1 MTSRRSTSFWR
12 RPRAP
17 TPWRKAPS
25 PRDRSMPSL
34 HEIQRRLRDAVVAD
48 DAAGALPLLA
58 GGRYAQA
65 RLGIHRHHYQAS
77 LTRALLDKFPA
88 VSWLAGERFAIA
100 AAQAF
105 VRAHPPTAPCIAE
118 YGIDYPAFLASRA
131 GAERLPY
138 LRAFAELEWHLG
150 QVSIAVERAPLTIE
164 RLASIEA
171 SELPDHR
178 LSLQA
183 GLRYFTAGWPV
194 DELISQYLSGTAPE
208 RYAFDPAEVRLE
220 ISGARGEFRIERV
233 DAGDFLFRSSIAGGA
248 TIGTAAERA
257 LAEDST
263 FDPGQALLRLLST
276 GLVIT
281 IDKPETCA

>member
-1 MTSRRSTSFWR
+1 
-12 RPRAP
+12 
-17 TPWRKAPS
+17 
-25 PRDRSMPSL
+25 MPSL
-34 HEIQRRLRDAVVAD
+34 HEIQRRLRDAVVAE
-48 DAAGALPLLA
+48 DAAATLRPLLV
-58 GGRYAQA
+58 GGNPEA

-77 LTRALLDKFPA
+77 LKRALLDKFPA
-88 VSWLAGERFAIA
+88 VSWLASERFATT

-105 VRAHPPTAPCIAE
+105 VRAHPPAAPCIAE

-150 QVSIAVERAPLTIE
+150 QVSIAVDRAPLTLE

-178 LSLQA
+178 LSLQP

-208 RYAFDPAEVRLE
+208 RYAFDPTEVRLE

-233 DAGDFLFRSSIAGGA
+233 DASDFLFRSSIAGGA

-257 LAEDST
+257 LDVDAT
-263 FDPGQALLRLLST
+263 FDPGNALLRLVNAA
-276 GLVIT
+276 LVIA
-281 IDKPETCA
+281 IDKPEIDA

>member
-34 HEIQRRLRDAVVAD
+34 HEIQRRLRDAVVAE
-48 DAAGALPLLA
+48 DAAATLRPLLV
-58 GGRYAQA
+58 GGNPEA

-105 VRAHPPTAPCIAE
+105 VRAHPPAAPCIAE
-118 YGIDYPAFLASRA
+118 YGADYPAFLASRA

-150 QVSIAVERAPLTIE
+150 QVSIAVDRPPLTIE
-164 RLASIEA
+164 GLALIDA
-171 SELPDHR
+171 GALPDHR
-178 LSLQA
+178 LTLQG
-183 GLRYFTAGWPV
+183 GLRYCTAAWPV
-194 DELISQYLSGTAPE
+194 DDLIKQYLSGAAPE
-208 RYAFDPAEVRLE
+208 RYAFSAADVHLE
-220 ISGARGEFRIERV
+220 IRGARGDFRIERLAETEFV
-233 DAGDFLFRSSIAGGA
+233 FRSAIAGGA
-248 TIGTAAERA
+248 TIGAAAERA
-257 LAEDST
+257 LYTNAT
-263 FDPGQALLRLLST
+263 FDPGQALLRLVSA
-276 GLVIT
+276 GLVIA
-281 IDKPETCA
+281 IGKPESDP